1 MIDWQLL
8 LVNIVF
14 FGSWLG
20 NRISV
25 KSSAHCPIIQI
36 SCKAMADD
44 LFSIISK
51 GSLIDHEQ
59 NKKTSIII
67 P

>member
-1 MIDWQLL
+1 MIDWQLI
-8 LVNIVF
+8 LVNVVF
-14 FGSWLG
+14 FGSWLV
-20 NRISV
+20 NRITI
-25 KSSAHCPIIQI
+25 KPSAPCPIIQI